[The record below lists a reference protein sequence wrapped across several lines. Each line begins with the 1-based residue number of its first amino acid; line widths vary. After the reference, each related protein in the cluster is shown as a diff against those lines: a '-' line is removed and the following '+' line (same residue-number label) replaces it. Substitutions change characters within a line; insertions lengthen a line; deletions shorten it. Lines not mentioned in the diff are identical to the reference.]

1 MYGVNKRVDH
11 ERPAARRRS
20 PIFGRGTV
28 TLPARSGRL
37 RSRRFAAG
45 WLTIGTTA
53 AGCLNYVYA
62 LGLTHSLTA
71 RDYAV
76 FAGGQSL
83 LLVKG
88 IVGTGGI
95 PWVLAREIG
104 ADRED
109 RASIARAVTFSW
121 WLNVATGLLIALV
134 LAVVASRF
142 ASWADVLVVAATAL
156 VLSVG
161 STGNGYLQGHG
172 RTAPLAVISTS
183 EVLVK
188 LAVGLVC
195 VLVLHLGATG
205 ALLGPLAGAFVPL
218 ATLPLYWRQLGRP
231 TWDQLDP
238 KLWRTAGRISALQLG
253 VGVLSAGDSV
263 LVAALGMTRTGAAAY
278 QAAAT
283 LGRVPLYVSNA
294 ISTAVFPTLRG
305 PEGPHRQEAS
315 LRSYLAVAGFFAL
328 CLMTVPRPLLDRLF
342 SSSFH
347 DVGTWVPYTA
357 LLGLL
362 IGLLNILVTGLQS
375 QDRAGGA
382 IVALL
387 VATVISVGAM
397 WVGGTVGGVRG
408 LAGAAVAALLFTTV
422 VAGVQPTQRHALR
435 ILATMLLRV
444 RPVATVVVLVV
455 AMAVVRQPMAWLVL
469 AAVGGLAAVAV
480 AFPELVP
487 PRLKRLVGP
496 GRKVHRAGR

>member
-1 MYGVNKRVDH
+1 MSPTPGTD
-11 ERPAARRRS
+11 RP
-20 PIFGRGTV
+20 
-28 TLPARSGRL
+28 

-53 AGCLNYVYA
+53 AGALNYVYA
-62 LGLTHSLTA
+62 IGLTHSLTA

-104 ADRED
+104 ADRD
-109 RASIARAVTFSW
+109 DKAAIARAVTFAW

-134 LAVVASRF
+134 LAVIASRF
-142 ASWADVLVVAATAL
+142 ASWTDVLLIAVTAL
-156 VLSVG
+156 VLSIG
-161 STGNGYLQGHG
+161 STGSGYLQGHG
-172 RTAPLAVISTS
+172 RTAPLAVISTT

-188 LAVGLVC
+188 LGVGLFC
-195 VLVLHLGATG
+195 VLALDGGATG
-205 ALLGPLAGAFVPL
+205 ALIGPLAGAFVPL
-218 ATLPLYWRQLGRP
+218 ATLPLYWRMLGRP
-231 TWDQLDP
+231 TREGLHP
-238 KLWRTAGRISALQLG
+238 ELWRTAGRISALQLG
-253 VGVLSAGDSV
+253 VGVLSAGDSI
-263 LVAALGMTRTGAAAY
+263 LVAALASTRTGAAAY

-305 PEGPHRQEAS
+305 PDGPRRQAIS
-315 LRSYLAVAGFFAL
+315 VRSYLAVAGFFAL
-328 CLMTVPRPLLDRLF
+328 CLLTVPRPLLDRLF
-342 SSSFH
+342 SSSFS
-347 DVGTWVPYTA
+347 DVGTWLPYTA

-375 QDRAGGA
+375 QDRAGRA

-387 VATVISVGAM
+387 VATLVSVGAM

-408 LAGAAVAALLFTTV
+408 LAAAAVAALLSTTV

-435 ILATMLLRV
+435 LLVGMVVRV
-444 RPVATVVVLVV
+444 RPIVTVLVLV
-455 AMAVVRQPMAWLVL
+455 AAMVLVRQQVAWLVL
-469 AAVGGLAAVAV
+469 AVVGGLAAVSV

-487 PRLKRLVGP
+487 ARLTRLRGPR
-496 GRKVHRAGR
+496 GRTPRTTP